1 VSHRQHH
8 STHLPLLRLRIKP
21 PWESDEVKDNLRH
34 HICIELEQDFFILSI
49 NHMEEVELLTRQVA
63 MLKAQQVVL
72 VKMISDLQVE
82 VAEKN
87 RRSSQGLKVGGYE

>member
-1 VSHRQHH
+1 
-8 STHLPLLRLRIKP
+8 
-21 PWESDEVKDNLRH
+21 
-34 HICIELEQDFFILSI
+34 
-49 NHMEEVELLTRQVA
+49 MEEVELLTRQVA

-87 RRSSQGLKVGGYE
+87 IRRSQHITEFFRT